1 MNQVSRRKAWSG
13 EWMLLLCAAQWA
25 ECVTA
30 KTRVS
35 LNSKVGTSDSQRPPP
50 PRIQI
55 QGKWASGPV
64 ESWTDFLQI
73 LPCHVHLTMVF
84 LEFRHFLLSLDY
96 VRPASSRVLGTS
108 GLFPSTRISGIAM
121 PGVLTWVL
129 GIELRSSA
137 LLASTFSAACPSSP
151 WDIVSKL
158 LPIQV

>member
-1 MNQVSRRKAWSG
+1 MNQVPRRKAWSG

-30 KTRVS
+30 KTPVS
-35 LNSKVGTSDSQRPPP
+35 LNSKVGTSDSQRVPPP
-50 PRIQI
+50 PPLRIQI

-84 LEFRHFLLSLDY
+84 LEFRHFL
-96 VRPASSRVLGTS
+96 RPASSRVLGTS

-129 GIELRSSA
+129 GFELRSSA